1 MKASVI
7 VLSWNGRA
15 DLPECLAAL
24 DAQEFADWEILV
36 VDNASTD
43 SSAELVREHYPHMR
57 LIRNQDNLGFA
68 AGNNRGLRIATGDV
82 LVLLNQD
89 TVVHPGWLQALVHAF
104 EVDPQCGIAGAKA
117 LYPDGRIQHAGG
129 YVDARG
135 EAAHFGYREPDNG
148 QFDERR
154 EVDFVTGAAL
164 AISRAA
170 LQEIGE
176 LDEGFHLAYY
186 EDVDWCYRAREA
198 GYRVLYTPAA
208 VLVHKERSA
217 GSANSHEGMYH
228 FQRNRL
234 RFVFKHWPVRSLREE
249 FVALE
254 RAWLEGLA
262 AGGERLVAAMQHA
275 YLYHLLHLDDLV
287 TLRRKILH
295 AGSDDAD
302 ALASVLLALRTVLPV
317 KLAQDMAGPKPGDE
331 GWADL
336 LAGLRQ
342 REVIVEQP
350 ARSALPIVG
359 PLLTALRRPWNQAI
373 TAAYVLPMIHQQIEF
388 NSRVVTLLE
397 RLSQGRLGDV
407 DHLATV
413 LLEYLREANR
423 ELDELAAE
431 VRGLRAPV
439 EKDLAAD

>member
-7 VLSWNGRA
+7 VLSWNGQA

-24 DAQEFADWEILV
+24 DAQEFADWEVLV
-36 VDNASTD
+36 VDNGSTD
-43 SSAELVREHYPHMR
+43 GSAELVREQYPHMR

-68 AGNNRGLRIATGDV
+68 AGNNRGLRVATGDV

-89 TVVHPGWLQALVHAF
+89 TVVRPGWLQALVHAF
-104 EVDPQCGIAGAKA
+104 EADPHCGVVGAKA

-135 EAAHFGYREPDNG
+135 EAAHYGYRGPDSG
-148 QFDERR
+148 QFDEQR

-164 AISRAA
+164 AMSRAA
-170 LQEIGE
+170 LVEIGG
-176 LDEGFHLAYY
+176 LDEGFQHAYY

-198 GYRVLYTPAA
+198 GYRVLYAPKA

-217 GSANSHEGMYH
+217 GSAAGHDGMYH
-228 FQRNRL
+228 FHRNRL
-234 RFVFKHWPVRSLREE
+234 RFVFKHWPVKTLLDE

-254 RAWLEGLA
+254 RVWLEGLP

-287 TLRRKILH
+287 TSRQGVLH
-295 AGSDDAD
+295 TDSDDAD
-302 ALASVLLALRTVLPV
+302 TLASVLLALRTVLPL
-317 KLAQDMAGPKPGDE
+317 KLAKDDGGARPGDE

-336 LAGLRQ
+336 LTDLRQ
-342 REVIVEQP
+342 REVIVERP

-373 TAAYVLPMIHQQIEF
+373 TAAYVLPMVHQQIEF
-388 NSRVVTLLE
+388 NTRVVALLE
-397 RLSQGRLGDV
+397 RLSEGRLGDV
-407 DHLATV
+407 DRLGTV

-431 VRGLRAPV
+431 VRDQRPPV
-439 EKDLAAD
+439 ERNLSRD